1 MRTHLGMCIAH
12 PGAHV
17 FASAGKKCYQHTD
30 TLLDVQLKKIGN
42 TLADI
47 ITQTPFYAVADRLAG
62 VEAETLGDKT
72 GRFESRGTTS
82 CFGCHGRRG
91 WG

>member
-1 MRTHLGMCIAH
+1 MPTHLGMCIAH

-30 TLLDVQLKKIGN
+30 TLLDVQLKKIAN
-42 TLADI
+42 TVADI

-72 GRFESRGTTS
+72 G
-82 CFGCHGRRG
+82 
-91 WG
+91 

>member
-1 MRTHLGMCIAH
+1 MPTHLGMCIAYA
-12 PGAHV
+12 GAHV
-17 FASAGKKCYQHTD
+17 FASAGKKCYRHTD

-82 CFGCHGRRG
+82 CFG
-91 WG
+91 

>member
-1 MRTHLGMCIAH
+1 MCITH

-42 TLADI
+42 TLANI

-72 GRFESRGTTS
+72 GRFESRGMNS

>member
-1 MRTHLGMCIAH
+1 MPTHLGMCIAH
-12 PGAHV
+12 PV

-30 TLLDVQLKKIGN
+30 MLLDVQLKKKGN
-42 TLADI
+42 TLAAI

-82 CFGCHGRRG
+82 CFGCNGRRG

>member
-1 MRTHLGMCIAH
+1 MPTHLGMCIAH

-62 VEAETLGDKT
+62 VKAETLGEKT

-82 CFGCHGRRG
+82 CFG
-91 WG
+91 

>member
-1 MRTHLGMCIAH
+1 MCIAH
-12 PGAHV
+12 PGSHV

-47 ITQTPFYAVADRLAG
+47 ITHTPFYGVADRLAG
-62 VEAETLGDKT
+62 VEAETLADKT
-72 GRFESRGTTS
+72 DRFESRGTPS

>member
-1 MRTHLGMCIAH
+1 MPTHLGMCIAH

-62 VEAETLGDKT
+62 F
-72 GRFESRGTTS
+72 RPR
-82 CFGCHGRRG
+82 H
-91 WG
+91 

>member
-1 MRTHLGMCIAH
+1 MCIAH

-17 FASAGKKCYQHTD
+17 FANAGKKCYQHTD

-62 VEAETLGDKT
+62 V
-72 GRFESRGTTS
+72 
-82 CFGCHGRRG
+82 
-91 WG
+91 

>member
-1 MRTHLGMCIAH
+1 MPTHLGMCIAH
-12 PGAHV
+12 SGAHI
-17 FASAGKKCYQHTD
+17 FATAGQKCYPHTD
-30 TLLDVQLKKIGN
+30 TLLDVQLKKIAK

-62 VEAETLGDKT
+62 VEAETLEDNT

-82 CFGCHGRRG
+82 CFG
-91 WG
+91 